1 MGDLGMS
8 NIFAVILAA
17 GQGTRMKSKLY
28 KVLHPVCG
36 KPMVEHVVDHIK
48 TLDVSRIVT
57 VVGHGA
63 EKVREQLGDNSEYVL
78 QAEQLGTAHAVGQ
91 AETILGELEGTTLV
105 VCGDTPLIRPETMQA
120 LFEYHVAQKA
130 KATILTAVTEN
141 PTGYGRVLRNE
152 DGKVAQIVEQKD
164 ASPEQQLVKEINTGT
179 YCFDNK
185 SLFEALKLVKNDN
198 AQGEYYLP
206 DVIEILQQQGE
217 IVSAYVTEDFE
228 ETLGVNDRYAL
239 SQAEELMRARINE
252 KHMRNGVT
260 IINPTATY
268 ISADA
273 VIGQD
278 TVIQPGT
285 MIEGK
290 TVIGEDC
297 VIGPNSQIVNSQIG
311 NGTSIHTSVVR
322 DSVVAVDTAI
332 GPFANIRPF
341 SEIGS
346 HVKIGNFVEV
356 KKSKLGDETKISHLS
371 YIGDA
376 EIGTNVNIGCG
387 SITVNYDGKNKH
399 KTTIGNDVFVGC
411 NSNLVAPVTIG
422 DNSFIAAGSTVTKD
436 VPSDS
441 LAIARARQ
449 ENKLNYISKF
459 NLK

>member
-1 MGDLGMS
+1 MS

-36 KPMVEHVVDHIK
+36 KPMVEHVVDHIQ

-63 EKVREQLGDNSEYVL
+63 EKVREQLGDKSEYVL

-91 AETILGELEGTTLV
+91 AEAILGELEGTTLV

-120 LFEYHVAQKA
+120 LFEYHTAQKA
-130 KATILTAVTEN
+130 KATILTAIAEN

-152 DGKVAQIVEQKD
+152 DGQVAQIVEQKD
-164 ASPEQQLVKEINTGT
+164 ASSEQQLVKEINTGT

-185 SLFEALKLVKNDN
+185 SLFKALKLVKNDN

-239 SQAEELMRARINE
+239 SQAEEFMRARINE

-268 ISADA
+268 ISANA

-290 TVIGEDC
+290 TVIGDDC
-297 VIGPNSQIVNSQIG
+297 LIGPNSQIVNSQIG
-311 NGTSIHTSVVR
+311 NGTSIHSSVVR
-322 DSVVAVDTAI
+322 DSVIADDTAI

-356 KKSKLGDETKISHLS
+356 KKSTLGDETKISHLS

-449 ENKLNYISKF
+449 ENKLNYINKL

>member
-36 KPMVEHVVDHIK
+36 KPMVEHVVDHIQ

-63 EKVREQLGDNSEYVL
+63 EKVREQLGDKSEYVL

-91 AETILGELEGTTLV
+91 AEAILGELEGTTLV

-120 LFEYHVAQKA
+120 LFEYHTAQKA
-130 KATILTAVTEN
+130 KATILTAIAEN
-141 PTGYGRVLRNE
+141 PTGYGRVLRNA
-152 DGKVAQIVEQKD
+152 DGQVAQIVEQKD
-164 ASPEQQLVKEINTGT
+164 ASSEQQLVKEINTGT

-185 SLFEALKLVKNDN
+185 SLFKALKLVKNDN

-239 SQAEELMRARINE
+239 SQAEEFMRARINE

-290 TVIGEDC
+290 TVIGDDC
-297 VIGPNSQIVNSQIG
+297 LIGPNSQIVNSQIG
-311 NGTSIHTSVVR
+311 NGTSIHSSVVR
-322 DSVVAVDTAI
+322 DSVIADDTAI

-356 KKSKLGDETKISHLS
+356 KKSTLGDETKISHLS

-449 ENKLNYISKF
+449 ENKLNYINKL

>member
-1 MGDLGMS
+1 MT

-36 KPMVEHVVDHIK
+36 KPMVEHVVDHIQ
-48 TLDVSRIVT
+48 TLDVDRIVT

-63 EKVREQLGDNSEYVL
+63 ELVKETLGEKSEYVL
-78 QAEQLGTAHAVGQ
+78 QAEQLGTAHAIQQ
-91 AETILGELEGTTLV
+91 AEPILGELEGTTLV

-120 LFEYHVAQKA
+120 LFAHHAAENA
-130 KATILTAVTEN
+130 KATILTAVAET
-141 PTGYGRVLRNE
+141 PTGYGRILRNV
-152 DGKVAQIVEQKD
+152 DGQVAQIVEQKD
-164 ASPEQQLVKEINTGT
+164 ATEEQKLVTEINTGT

-185 SLFEALKLVKNDN
+185 ALFEALKLVKNDN

-217 IVSAYVTEDFE
+217 IVSAFVTGDFD
-228 ETLGVNDRYAL
+228 ETLGVNDRFAL

-252 KHMRNGVT
+252 RHMRNGVT
-260 IINPTATY
+260 IINPATTH

-273 VIGQD
+273 VIGSD
-278 TVIQPGT
+278 TVLLPGVI
-285 MIEGK
+285 IEGK

-297 VIGPNSQIVNSQIG
+297 KIGPNSHIVNSEVG
-311 NGTSIHTSVVR
+311 NATTIHSSVVLN
-322 DSVVAVDTAI
+322 STVGHETAV
-332 GPFANIRPF
+332 GPFAHLRPN
-341 SEIGS
+341 STLGD

-356 KKSKLGDETKISHLS
+356 KKSSLGDNTKVSHLS

-376 EIGTNVNIGCG
+376 EIGQNVNIGCG
-387 SITVNYDGKNKH
+387 SITVNYDGKNKF
-399 KTTIGNDVFVGC
+399 KTTIEDDVFVGC
-411 NSNLVAPVTIG
+411 NSNLVAPITLG
-422 DNSFIAAGSTVTKD
+422 AGSFIAAGSTITKE
-436 VPSDS
+436 VPGDA

-449 ENKLNYISKF
+449 ENKLGYVSKL